1 MDSLTRSTWNN
12 RIERE
17 RVGAG
22 SWERTGQ
29 EDCRPGTDSTKAEA
43 RGATVATAEAEA
55 ATDHWHG
62 ERTAWAS
69 ANERAGVTAEEIQR
83 SAAQRSV
90 VQCSAVLESS
100 WKRTNAGSGQ
110 RAEGIMQCG
119 ADGGSAAQCVVGM
132 GGQHAEEREH
142 AGRPG
147 ESEGDCASSLLATT
161 LHFLL
166 A

>member
-1 MDSLTRSTWNN
+1 MRQRFPGFGSSSHGYQRACGVDGLAHQVDMEQSN
-12 RIERE
+12 RIERRE
-17 RVGAG
+17 RLRG
-22 SWERTGQ
+22 WERTGQ

-90 VQCSAVLESS
+90 VQCSAREQLEANG
-100 WKRTNAGSGQ
+100 RGQ
-110 RAEGIMQCG
+110 RAASRWNNAVRCRRGQRSAVCGGNGRTARGGEG
-119 ADGGSAAQCVVGM
+119 A
-132 GGQHAEEREH
+132 RW
-142 AGRPG
+142 
-147 ESEGDCASSLLATT
+147 
-161 LHFLL
+161 
-166 A
+166 